1 MARLSYPR
9 AGEPRPEPLPPETRT
24 VGQLVAESIRLYGHR
39 FWRALPLGVGV
50 AVMNQI
56 SANHGANVQSIILW
70 AAAPVLAAS
79 YVGASVLLAQERPPA
94 RVLVLAVAAGT
105 AVFLPVP
112 ILLRLYL
119 LPAIGWLAF
128 AGLTVPVVVIER
140 LSPLDAF
147 RRARKLALVDYIHAL
162 GSLATLALVY
172 FLSRAVLLFLLRSQA
187 DTAVRTAAL
196 LADLA
201 LAPLLFLGAALLY
214 VDQSARAAA
223 RAAR

>member
-9 AGEPRPEPLPPETRT
+9 AGEPRPAPLPPEART

-39 FWRALPLGVGV
+39 FWAAVPLGLGV
-50 AVMNQI
+50 ALMNQI
-56 SANHGANVQSIILW
+56 SANHGANYQSVVLW

-79 YVGASVLLAQERPPA
+79 YAGAAALLADRRPPA
-94 RVLVLAVAAGT
+94 RVLALAVAAGT

-140 LSPLDAF
+140 RGLLDAF
-147 RRARKLALVDYIHAL
+147 QRARRLALADYVHAL
-162 GSLATLALVY
+162 GSLATLSLVY

-187 DTAVRTAAL
+187 DTTVRTAAF
-196 LADLA
+196 LADLV

-214 VDQSARAAA
+214 VDQAA
-223 RAAR
+223 RAASR

>member
-39 FWRALPLGVGV
+39 FWRTLPLGLGV
-50 AVMNQI
+50 AVMNQV
-56 SANHGANVQSIILW
+56 SANHGSNVQTIVLW

-79 YVGASVLLAQERPPA
+79 YAGASVLLAGHRPPA
-94 RVLVLAVAAGT
+94 RVIALAVAAGT

-112 ILLRLYL
+112 ILLRLYV
-119 LPAIGWLAF
+119 LPGIGWLAF

-140 LSPLDAF
+140 LRPLDAF
-147 RRARKLALVDYIHAL
+147 RRARKLALVDFVHAL
-162 GSLATLALVY
+162 GSLCTLALVY

-187 DTAVRTAAL
+187 DTTIRTAAF

-214 VDQSARAAA
+214 VDQAA
-223 RAAR
+223 RAAVRAAR

>member
-9 AGEPRPEPLPPETRT
+9 AGEPRPEPLPPESRT
-24 VGQLVAESIRLYGHR
+24 VGQLVAESVRLYGHR
-39 FWRALPLGVGV
+39 FWRALPLGLGV
-50 AVMNQI
+50 AAMNQV
-56 SANHGANVQSIILW
+56 SANHGANVQTIVLW

-79 YVGASVLLAQERPPA
+79 YAGASALLAEDRPPT
-94 RVLVLAVAAGT
+94 RVLALAVVAGT
-105 AVFLPVP
+105 VVFLPVP

-128 AGLTVPVVVIER
+128 AGLTVPVVVMER
-140 LSPLDAF
+140 RRLVDAF
-147 RRARKLALVDYIHAL
+147 HRARKLALVDYVHAL
-162 GSLATLALVY
+162 GALATLALVY

-187 DTAVRTAAL
+187 DTTVRTAAF

-214 VDQSARAAA
+214 VDQAARAAA
-223 RAAR
+223 R